1 VNDLLWALAI
11 IVGAALVFL
20 IAARVLDLAGVS

>member
-1 VNDLLWALAI
+1 VNDLLWAITI

-20 IAARVLDLAGVS
+20 IVARVLDLAGAS